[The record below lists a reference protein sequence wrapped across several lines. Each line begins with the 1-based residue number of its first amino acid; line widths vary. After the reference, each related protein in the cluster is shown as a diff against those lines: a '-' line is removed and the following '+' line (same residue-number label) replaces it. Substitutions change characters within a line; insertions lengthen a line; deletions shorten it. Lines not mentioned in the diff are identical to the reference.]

1 MIENSNWEEK
11 ALFRKQNQ
19 NWLNYS
25 RNIALQLCLYK
36 RKHKLTKQMLMDT
49 LCVDICEIN
58 NILKGDKNFTLK
70 EIADIQDKL
79 NITLNITPL

>member
-1 MIENSNWEEK
+1 
-11 ALFRKQNQ
+11 
-19 NWLNYS
+19 
-25 RNIALQLCLYK
+25 
-36 RKHKLTKQMLMDT
+36 MLMDI

>member
-36 RKHKLTKQMLMDT
+36 RKQKLTKQMLMDI